1 MRSYCN
7 PIGIWIRSWSA
18 TTVKVTS
25 FMKTIA
31 EGNLAFHFKPNLGV
45 LKYDESHYYL
55 KLDPRPHGLD
65 FVAAKKGVAPPTCW
79 LIEVKDFRNARGNP
93 NDAQLELVEK
103 VEKKVRQTL
112 AGLAEMAGDA
122 EGAVDET
129 EKATLCL
136 KAVGRRVVLHLERY
150 VGPEKIFKNVPN
162 PSYVA
167 QKLKPKLSD
176 IDPNLLVT
184 DIARTKKLKLPWTVS
199 AK

>member
-1 MRSYCN
+1 M
-7 PIGIWIRSWSA
+7 PI
-18 TTVKVTS
+18 
-25 FMKTIA
+25 FA
-31 EGNLAFHFKPNLGV
+31 ELNLVFDFDPHLAV

-55 KLDPRPHGLD
+55 TIIKPQPGGLD
-65 FVAAKKGVAPPTCW
+65 FVAAKNGVAPPTCW
-79 LIEVKDFRNARGNP
+79 LIEVKDFRSPRGNP
-93 NDAQLELVEK
+93 NDTQLELVNL